1 MVKQRVPGAERIVF
15 GGKDLPDDAA
25 LAECGVTRGSTLDA
39 LPRCRGGAP
48 TVPQQP
54 VGAAADSSEHAERN
68 RAEHRLRAPA
78 ASPQV
83 RTLLPK
89 LPMLPM
95 HQGQPRPAR
104 ASVAPP
110 ARGPIPSPLRQEARP
125 WEGLAR
131 ARALVGMASST
142 HDVADVDQAIQR
154 VQRARPLTRA
164 AAAGFLHKNGV
175 REFLHDI
182 TSELVLQQPEDP
194 RKYLYEKLSR
204 EFRTEEPTPR
214 ANEEPVSA
222 LKVLYEKLSQ
232 KFRTEDPMPCA
243 NEEPVSALKVVYEK
257 LSREFGTEEP
267 VSALDGEADCLRVY
281 IDCSVRGRV
290 QRRVFVRRAP
300 PLPCPPGAAGTL
312 RHIAASRAR
321 VAAWQTEALSTVT
334 STVGEA
340 AGISGESAT
349 REISVATSNTAAAP
363 APVPGAHDGEGE
375 QAMLE
380 RAEGEILSFFLIRGG
395 GGAGGDA
402 ALATEFFERPDEVLD
417 AQQLGVRMQK
427 VLGVS
432 LEPAVTAQLLTRL
445 LSASA
450 CGKADGASTKSLSPE
465 ALCSWVH
472 KAYPLF
478 ELEQMLLAV
487 HLHKILARH
496 LVCEN
501 EEDAP
506 RTRDDVHVCVLAAA
520 SDIVDG
526 VYGQIAQLEEARRA
540 VETGGANVK
549 FAGDDLCGNF
559 DGTFEGKFASAEA
572 FHGGL
577 DRSLA
582 C

>member
-1 MVKQRVPGAERIVF
+1 VF

-125 WEGLAR
+125 W
-131 ARALVGMASST
+131 
-142 HDVADVDQAIQR
+142 
-154 VQRARPLTRA
+154 
-164 AAAGFLHKNGV
+164 NGV

-432 LEPAVTAQLLTRL
+432 LEPAVTAQLLT
-445 LSASA
+445 S
-450 CGKADGASTKSLSPE
+450 
-465 ALCSWVH
+465 
-472 KAYPLF
+472 
-478 ELEQMLLAV
+478 
-487 HLHKILARH
+487 
-496 LVCEN
+496 
-501 EEDAP
+501 
-506 RTRDDVHVCVLAAA
+506 
-520 SDIVDG
+520 
-526 VYGQIAQLEEARRA
+526 
-540 VETGGANVK
+540 
-549 FAGDDLCGNF
+549 
-559 DGTFEGKFASAEA
+559 
-572 FHGGL
+572 
-577 DRSLA
+577 
-582 C
+582 